1 MSDKKPTVWLV
12 EHPTHRFVEDVKA
25 AARKA
30 GLIVIDA
37 AVASDAD
44 RAEAVGADEAPTLT
58 LKPEFQPAKTEP
70 QAPADEAPPEQKPA
84 PKQRKES

>member
-44 RAEAVGADEAPTLT
+44 RAAAVEADEAPTLT
-58 LKPEFQPAKTEP
+58 LKPEFHPVES
-70 QAPADEAPPEQKPA
+70 QAPAPEAPEQKPA
-84 PKQRKES
+84 PKSRKES